1 MGKLNINVRKEV
13 DDKFRKEVFN
23 RKGLKKGNLKEAVE
37 EAMILWIDTTA
48 TQRAIKAKNEN
59 GS

>member
-13 DDKFRKEVFN
+13 DDRFRREVFS

-37 EAMILWIDTTA
+37 EAMLLWINVTEKSAEDKGKT
-48 TQRAIKAKNEN
+48 
-59 GS
+59 

>member
-13 DDKFRKEVFN
+13 DQRFREEVFN

-37 EAMILWIDTTA
+37 EAMTLWIDTTHKP
-48 TQRAIKAKNEN
+48 IKGESEN
-59 GS
+59 HT

>member
-13 DDKFRKEVFN
+13 NDRFRKEVFN

-48 TQRAIKAKNEN
+48 TQRAIKAKNEKR
-59 GS
+59 S